1 MRRFLLLTTF
11 SLIASATPLTQ
22 TSTQAAS
29 AFQSLSGSYS
39 QSNNG
44 QNTNPSFSGGTSQ
57 VFFTLGFSDLQV
69 VPNRAVTAASVDLTG
84 LALNFQSLPSNSHSE
99 GGYTYSQFHINYCNY
114 YYCYGYYTQETGH
127 GGSATF
133 QVGTYVLFQSIQTAS
148 HSMLINDYG
157 DTNGQPSTYDL
168 ILNGFGPSLE
178 AGETLTVSGFFER
191 YVTYQVVTAAY
202 YGYSTDYFATSG
214 SLASSGLLSVTS
226 EETVPEP
233 STIICLGAGLI
244 LLWRRKRPN

>member
-1 MRRFLLLTTF
+1 MRRFLLFTTF
-11 SLIASATPLTQ
+11 SLIASATPVTQ
-22 TSTQAAS
+22 TSTQTAS
-29 AFQSLSGSYS
+29 AFQSLYGSLS
-39 QSNNG
+39 QYNYG
-44 QNTNPSFSGGTSQ
+44 QYVNPSFSGGASQ

-69 VPNRAVTAASVDLTG
+69 VPNSAVTAASVDLTG
-84 LALNFQSLPSNSHSE
+84 LAVNFQSLASNSHS
-99 GGYTYSQFHINYCNY
+99 GGSFAYAQYHGTYCDYFR
-114 YYCYGYYTQETGH
+114 CYGYYTPETGY

-157 DTNGQPSTYDL
+157 DTSGQPSTYDL